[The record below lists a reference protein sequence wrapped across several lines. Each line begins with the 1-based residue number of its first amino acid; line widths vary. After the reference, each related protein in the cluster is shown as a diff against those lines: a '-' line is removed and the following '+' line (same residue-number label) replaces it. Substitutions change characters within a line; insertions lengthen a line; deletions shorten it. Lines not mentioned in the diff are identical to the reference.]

1 MDIKIGHVYPWRV
14 VFIDKTHIIVK
25 TIDEKY
31 TGLLHI
37 SEISDYYV
45 DSINSLFKMGEIY
58 DLKVINLKDKKNI
71 KLSWK
76 QITPRFLKNPFEYN
90 IIETKN
96 GFKTLQEF
104 VEGEIQND

>member
-1 MDIKIGHVYPWRV
+1 MEIKKGHVYPWRV
-14 VFIDKTHIIVK
+14 VFISKTHLIAK

-45 DSINSLFKMGEIY
+45 ESINSLFKLGQIY
-58 DLKVINLKDKKNI
+58 DLQVIELEDEQNI

-76 QITPRFLKNPFEYN
+76 VITPRFLKNPFEYN
-90 IIETKN
+90 IIETEN
-96 GFKTLQEF
+96 GFNRLKEF
-104 VEGEIQND
+104 VEGEI